1 MSIGQSLLLALIAAA
16 TVMVAAVLYV
26 GVQLRKSVRATR
38 ASCSQA
44 HCDIYHS
51 IIGSL
56 VNDGEFARIW
66 RRALADPEAI
76 DDDEM
81 VRFLAF
87 ATSVFRFYESSRLIW
102 LRGQLDDELW
112 HTIQRQAADL
122 STQPGI
128 HHWWGLRRSWHSA
141 DFRAWFEN
149 LPPEPVVAM
158 YGVPAAAA
166 PAQAAAPEPARAEKK
181 PVPVT
186 EEQ

>member
-1 MSIGQSLLLALIAAA
+1 MSLEQASFLMQIASVVAI
-16 TVMVAAVLYV
+16 VAALLFVSL
-26 GVQLRKSVRATR
+26 QIRKTVRSSR
-38 ASCSQA
+38 ASCSQR
-44 HCDIYHS
+44 HCEVYHS
-51 IIGSL
+51 ITASL
-56 VNDGEFARIW
+56 IDQGEFARIW
-66 RRALADPEAI
+66 RRSLADPETI
-76 DDDEM
+76 DDDER
-81 VRFLAF
+81 VRFFAF
-87 ATSVFRFYESSRLIW
+87 TTNLFRFYEASRLQW

-149 LPPEPVVAM
+149 LPPEPVVAI
-158 YGVPAAAA
+158 YGAPAAPPAKSTAAAA
-166 PAQAAAPEPARAEKK
+166 AAEK